1 MRVRTGGAG
10 SLRLG
15 LQVNFGRGDTERLI
29 LGPGGGGG
37 KSLLHLVCVK
47 SLPSEKGCVYGSNPA
62 EMGRAGLHFSV
73 LNSGAQ
79 GMHRA
84 SFWSSDLIPR

>member
-29 LGPGGGGG
+29 LGPGEGGESPCCIWFVLSP
-37 KSLLHLVCVK
+37 SLQKRAVFVVQIRQRWG
-47 SLPSEKGCVYGSNPA
+47 EQGSTSPC
-62 EMGRAGLHFSV
+62 
-73 LNSGAQ
+73 
-79 GMHRA
+79 
-84 SFWSSDLIPR
+84 

>member
-15 LQVNFGRGDTERLI
+15 LQVNFGRRDTECLI

-47 SLPSEKGCVYGSNPA
+47 SFPSEKGCVYGSNPA
-62 EMGRAGLHFSV
+62 EMGREGLHFPV
-73 LNSGAQ
+73 LGSGAQ

-84 SFWSSDLIPR
+84 SFGSSDPIPR